1 MDLVPA
7 SAVQSDQHHN
17 CSSDG
22 CGLRRFTKSGNP
34 KRCSDLLPVFHRLS
48 RLLNGHRQWGID
60 RVRGQGMLVHSG
72 FKTHASNVL
81 HVVDGIGSRRSHGGK
96 LVHCSEAVGV
106 NEQRDS
112 ENILLAKPG
121 LSGFCR
127 TKLCA
132 LNLDLDTRD
141 HKSADVTLSVTNGN
155 AQS

>member
-1 MDLVPA
+1 VDLVPA

-60 RVRGQGMLVHSG
+60 RVRGQGMLVHAG

-96 LVHCSEAVGV
+96 LVHCSEAIEV

-127 TKLCA
+127 T
-132 LNLDLDTRD
+132 NFVP
-141 HKSADVTLSVTNGN
+141 STLT
-155 AQS
+155 